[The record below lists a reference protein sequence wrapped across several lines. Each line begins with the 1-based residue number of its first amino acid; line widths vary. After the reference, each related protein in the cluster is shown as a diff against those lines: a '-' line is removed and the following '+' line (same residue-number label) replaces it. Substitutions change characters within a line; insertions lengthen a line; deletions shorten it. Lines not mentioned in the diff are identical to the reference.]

1 MRLLNHI
8 FEVFE
13 KRSITLEILE
23 SEEQFSRQNFQNTF
37 KETIDRLNA
46 LAGSNNNAQL
56 LVGNEVTLLT
66 DKDLQQFTQ
75 ALEALE
81 RACRAAKITDF
92 ATTPEGWGYPM
103 LSKVK
108 RYLPKTKMEAFS
120 GVYWYQFGEFDE
132 HQNWLVDKEKL
143 LFALLEEAWE
153 RNLWLCPTFDPN
165 RVSAIVQ
172 RLPDVLKTTD
182 RGNWRVFENDIVEE
196 GKVVSKAV
204 GVLHK
209 KLTED
214 AYQVP
219 LKSSIKS
226 SHKENEAGIEEE
238 KEPKEAIRNI
248 PKTSFKDVGGIDPLL
263 GRIREVIELP
273 LKKPE
278 LFEHLHIKP
287 HRGILLYGPPGCGKT
302 MVAKAI
308 AHEIE
313 AHFISIKGPEV
324 LNKYYGQSEENLR
337 NLFEEARE
345 MQPSI
350 IFFDE
355 IDAIAQRRSASD
367 NLRMDARIV
376 NQLLSL
382 MDGVEAYGHVC
393 VMAATNRIELIDEA
407 LLRPGRFDYKMEIPL
422 PNEAGC
428 KAIFDIQTKG
438 MPFNTALNFD
448 SIYKRLNGF
457 SGAEIAYTARESA
470 YNCLRRNVDMQ
481 NGFNVKQLENLDYS
495 KFIIEEADLDQAF
508 DLIEKS

>member
-13 KRSITLEILE
+13 KRPIRLEILE
-23 SEEQFSRQNFQNTF
+23 SEEQFSGEQFTNSFNNTI
-37 KETIDRLNA
+37 ERLRV
-46 LAGSNNNAQL
+46 LAENNNAQL
-56 LVGNEVTLLT
+56 VDDEEITLLT
-66 DKDLQQFTQ
+66 AKELTQFIQ
-75 ALEALE
+75 ELEHSE

-103 LSKVK
+103 LGKVK

-132 HQNWLVDKEKL
+132 FQNWLVDKERL
-143 LFALLEEAWE
+143 LGALLEEAWDAK
-153 RNLWLCPTFDPN
+153 LWLCPSFDPN
-165 RVSAIVQ
+165 RISAIVQ
-172 RLPDVLKTTD
+172 RLPEVLKTSD
-182 RGNWRVFENDIVEE
+182 RGNWRVFVNDVVEN
-196 GKVVSKAV
+196 GKVVSKPV

-209 KLTED
+209 KVMDKFYEE
-214 AYQVP
+214 P
-219 LKSSIKS
+219 LKKS
-226 SHKENEAGIEEE
+226 SQTALMDSTTIGEDD
-238 KEPKEAIRNI
+238 KEPREATRNI

-273 LKKPE
+273 LKKPA

-308 AHEIE
+308 AHEID
-313 AHFISIKGPEV
+313 AHFISVKGPEI

-337 NLFEEARE
+337 KLFEEARE
-345 MQPSI
+345 LQPTI

-438 MPFNTALNFD
+438 MPFKADLNFE

-457 SGAEIAYTARESA
+457 SGAEIAYTAREAA

-481 NGFNVKQLENLDYS
+481 NGFDVKQLDNLDFS
-495 KFIIEEADLDQAF
+495 KFIIDVEDLDLAF
-508 DLIEKS
+508 DLLEKN